1 MEELSKGMQQKVQFI
16 VTILHEPELLIFDE
30 PFSGFDPIN
39 ANLLKEEILEL
50 KKKGSTIIFSTHN
63 MSSVE
68 ELCDHITL
76 VNNGKA
82 ILSGP
87 VPEVRQQFSQNLIEL
102 EFSGSLDALEG
113 RLSDHYKI
121 ETRQSLQERHKL
133 LIRMPQDAAPN
144 ALLAALSPAEHLHA
158 YHEVLPGMNEV
169 FITVVNQNKTSR

>member
-1 MEELSKGMQQKVQFI
+1 
-16 VTILHEPELLIFDE
+16 
-30 PFSGFDPIN
+30 
-39 ANLLKEEILEL
+39 
-50 KKKGSTIIFSTHN
+50 

-87 VPEVRQQFSQNLIEL
+87 VPEVRQQFSQHLIEL

-121 ETRQSLQERHKL
+121 ETRQSLQERNKL

-144 ALLAALSPAEHLHA
+144 ALLFFFSSRRRHTSWTGDWSSDVCSSDLKTPWNRSTRPSNSTC
-158 YHEVLPGMNEV
+158 LPTRSWGR
-169 FITVVNQNKTSR
+169 SR